1 MGSSR
6 VKVEDAGVNV
16 DEGMAGKLDEGTGV
30 KVDEGM
36 GVKVEEG
43 MGVKVEEGMGIKG
56 SPEIKRVLGDVHGAL
71 VYSFEMQLIKATY
84 TILFV
89 T

>member
-16 DEGMAGKLDEGTGV
+16 EEGMAGKLDEGMEV
-30 KVDEGM
+30 KVD
-36 GVKVEEG
+36 EG

-56 SPEIKRVLGDVHGAL
+56 SPEIKRALGDVHGAL
-71 VYSFEMQLIKATY
+71 VYSFEI
-84 TILFV
+84 
-89 T
+89 

>member
-16 DEGMAGKLDEGTGV
+16 EEGMAGKL
-30 KVDEGM
+30 DEGM

-71 VYSFEMQLIKATY
+71 IYSFEMQLLKATY

>member
-16 DEGMAGKLDEGTGV
+16 EEGMAGKLD
-30 KVDEGM
+30 
-36 GVKVEEG
+36 EG

-71 VYSFEMQLIKATY
+71 IYSFEI
-84 TILFV
+84 
-89 T
+89 

>member
-1 MGSSR
+1 MGSSW

-16 DEGMAGKLDEGTGV
+16 EEGMAGKLDEGMEV
-30 KVDEGM
+30 KVD
-36 GVKVEEG
+36 EG

-71 VYSFEMQLIKATY
+71 VYSFEMQLLKATY

>member
-16 DEGMAGKLDEGTGV
+16 EEGMAGKL
-30 KVDEGM
+30 DEGM

-71 VYSFEMQLIKATY
+71 VYSFEMQLLKATY